1 MRRRWACDLDLH
13 GKLPE
18 SKLVKV
24 ISVFG
29 SANPQPGSVAYEQA
43 RTLGGLLAG
52 AGFAVS
58 TGGYGG
64 LMSAA
69 SQGARENG
77 GHVIGVTCDRIE
89 AYRPGLT
96 MNRWVVEEV
105 RFANLRDRVHYL
117 VAECAAAVALPGG
130 IGTLSEIALTWSL
143 IQTSEV
149 LPKPLLLVG
158 ELWAA
163 VMRTFLAGADG
174 LITEKDRVLVDVVP
188 DVEAVVPRLQA
199 QLAAGPAA

>member
-1 MRRRWACDLDLH
+1 MDLH

-64 LMSAA
+64 FVMMAKRPEMVRKKRLTS
-69 SQGARENG
+69 
-77 GHVIGVTCDRIE
+77 GVSE
-89 AYRPGLT
+89 
-96 MNRWVVEEV
+96 VVEKPVKRKEEHQRSHLYNEEKAKEKAKENENV
-105 RFANLRDRVHYL
+105 MG
-117 VAECAAAVALPGG
+117 AEKKAISKHNVQIGG
-130 IGTLSEIALTWSL
+130 ICRRLSGAINGTAYHS
-143 IQTSEV
+143 
-149 LPKPLLLVG
+149 
-158 ELWAA
+158 
-163 VMRTFLAGADG
+163 
-174 LITEKDRVLVDVVP
+174 
-188 DVEAVVPRLQA
+188 
-199 QLAAGPAA
+199 

>member
-1 MRRRWACDLDLH
+1 
-13 GKLPE
+13 
-18 SKLVKV
+18 
-24 ISVFG
+24 
-29 SANPQPGSVAYEQA
+29 
-43 RTLGGLLAG
+43 
-52 AGFAVS
+52 
-58 TGGYGG
+58 
-64 LMSAA
+64 
-69 SQGARENG
+69 
-77 GHVIGVTCDRIE
+77 
-89 AYRPGLT
+89 
-96 MNRWVVEEV
+96 V